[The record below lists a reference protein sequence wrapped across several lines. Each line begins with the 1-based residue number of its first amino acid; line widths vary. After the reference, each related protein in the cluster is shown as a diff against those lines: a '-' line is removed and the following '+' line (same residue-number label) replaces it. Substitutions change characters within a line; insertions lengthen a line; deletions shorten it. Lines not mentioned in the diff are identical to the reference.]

1 MNIYI
6 ALHVRYPLC
15 LSHFYE
21 TCIFLTYFR
30 KILKYQISK
39 KIRPL
44 GGELFYA
51 DGRTDRHDEANNRFR
66 NFANVPNKHSFL
78 DWLLNIV
85 LNKYHCFRKIMYR
98 VRY

>member
-1 MNIYI
+1 MLVTFLWN
-6 ALHVRYPLC
+6 LHFLD
-15 LSHFYE
+15 
-21 TCIFLTYFR
+21 IFSKNTE
-30 KILKYQISK
+30 ISNFK

-78 DWLLNIV
+78 DRLLNIV